1 MPAMDGTGPRGAGAR
16 TGRGLGR
23 CRTTDAR
30 RNGAGSGSGFGRGF
44 RKGFGCA
51 MGLGFGCCC
60 FGLGMRHAVKR
71 RKGACGSNGR
81 NRSV

>member
-30 RNGAGSGSGFGRGF
+30 RTGSGSGFGRGF

-51 MGLGFGCCC
+51 VGLGFGCCC
-60 FGLGMRHAVKR
+60 FGLGMKRAMRR
-71 RKGACGSNGR
+71 RKGVCGTNKAERGA
-81 NRSV
+81 